1 MNRSTPGL
9 PVHHQLPEST
19 QTHVHCV
26 SDAIQPSHPLSS
38 PSPPAFNLSQHQGL
52 FHWVSSSHQVAKVLE
67 LQFQQQSF
75 QWMFRGDFLELTGLI
90 SLLSKGLSRVFSNIT
105 VQKHRFF
112 SVQPSLWSNTH
123 THTWLLEKPC
133 LWLYGPLLVKQCL
146 CYTRHKNQEKEDWSV
161 PGNQNYT
168 CKGPFS
174 KLRIVLACLNET
186 LQGYERTWTKWILSI
201 NTCMFKNWVTLRVW
215 NYLEVNRELSQ
226 LLSRGETGSDSSF

>member
-1 MNRSTPGL
+1 MRVFSN
-9 PVHHQLPEST
+9 ESFL
-19 QTHVHCV
+19 HIRWPKYW
-26 SDAIQPSHPLSS
+26 SFMS
-38 PSPPAFNLSQHQGL
+38 PSNRYS
-52 FHWVSSSHQVAKVLE
+52 
-67 LQFQQQSF
+67 
-75 QWMFRGDFLELTGLI
+75 GLI
-90 SLLSKGLSRVFSNIT
+90 SFRIDLILQSKGLSRVFSNIT